1 VLTRILRILNQR
13 MGRLMVLLALVVP
26 MFASAT
32 PAHADDKSV
41 GVGLEFGQGPG
52 LSLKIATS
60 ATGALQFGAHAFDY
74 GLYRARSKE
83 SRYYYGYEYGY
94 AGFFVHGE
102 YLSQQGTLIKGRSV
116 SLPWYIGGGG
126 DLGLGSGAAAFALHG
141 NLGLALKF
149 HTVPIDIFLEWTPRI
164 WLVDFVQLRA
174 LDINGGIRF
183 WF

>member
-1 VLTRILRILNQR
+1 MQI
-13 MGRLMVLLALVVP
+13 
-26 MFASAT
+26 
-32 PAHADDKSV
+32 
-41 GVGLEFGQGPG
+41 
-52 LSLKIATS
+52 
-60 ATGALQFGAHAFDY
+60 GAHAFDY
-74 GLYRARSKE
+74 GLYRARSKDK
-83 SRYYYGYEYGY
+83 RYYYGYDYEYGY
-94 AGFFVHGE
+94 QGFLVHGE

-126 DLGLGSGAAAFALHG
+126 DLGLGSGPAAFALHG